1 MTSETISILS
11 VLAAVTNEAHEKTTR
26 RSSEET
32 LHAIRAGDALLAVS
46 AMLPDSKFD
55 AWIEAFCPLS
65 QRQVDSYM
73 SIAKSAGGLLP
84 LLTSVTKP
92 E

>member
-1 MTSETISILS
+1 MTSETISVLS
-11 VLAAVTNEAHEKTTR
+11 VLAAVTNDAHEKTTR
-26 RSSEET
+26 RSSEGT

-46 AMLPDSKFD
+46 TMVPDSKFD
-55 AWIEAFCPLS
+55 AWVEAFCHFGHH
-65 QRQVDSYM
+65 QADSYM
-73 SIAKSAGGLLP
+73 SIAKSGGGFLP

>member
-1 MTSETISILS
+1 MISETISVLS
-11 VLAAVTNEAHEKTTR
+11 VLAAVTNDAHEKTNR

-46 AMLPDSKFD
+46 AILPDSKFD
-55 AWIEAFCPLS
+55 AWVKAFCHFNH
-65 QRQVDSYM
+65 RQADSYM
-73 SIAKSAGGLLP
+73 SIAKSAGGFLP
-84 LLTSVTKP
+84 LLSSVTTP